1 MGRRAAAG
9 AQRSQLDAAVHVHTS
24 DSIPSSF
31 TDFFLSLSAKQ
42 NGQDGRPSKRRKTD
56 AGGPESVTIIREEL
70 AISRTNRQASP
81 ESASFHASGV
91 QSHLQF
97 SLTSSDANAKP
108 AHSYIL
114 TVSTK
119 PSFKGASFCVAFPL
133 KTKDVSDRFAAILE
147 ARGALWSDPGTE
159 DAIWVNAD
167 ARLEEDGGTTVLAF
181 DFQVNWNVST
191 TAYAT
196 SVSPHQRNFRREI
209 LAEAFPGLFAIQ
221 TTNKADSCSPQMFYE
236 AAHVP
241 DPEATPPED
250 LPIPGMNATLYP
262 FQRRAVQWMLQREG
276 MQWCRGPDGNE
287 SVVKDIGFQHFE
299 APSAFAEMRDA
310 DGRVCHIS
318 KLLGRVTNDP
328 APFENLEQNFRGGIL
343 SEEMGLGKTV
353 EILALCLLNRRPD
366 DSVEA
371 FDHYLGEKVK
381 TTPATL
387 IVCPSSLKKQ
397 WLSELSKHAPSL
409 KVMAYNGL
417 VPQVREQQRKEQAL
431 IEKLA
436 SQDVV
441 VTTYNVLTSEL
452 DYALGEPDR
461 ARRNPRK
468 YHRPRSPLT
477 QLSWW
482 RVCLDEAQM
491 IESGISKAATLARLL
506 PRFHAWGVT
515 GTPVKDSVEDL
526 RGLLLFLRYEPFA
539 SNIPAWNALI
549 KSDQDG
555 FRRLFNQLSLRHSKR
570 LVRHE
575 IDIPAQKRYVITMP
589 FTAIEEQHYQN
600 LFREVVEACGLN
612 TLGDPIHE
620 GWDPED
626 PGVLEGMRT
635 ALDRLR
641 QTALHPEVGHRNRRA
656 LGHRKG
662 PMRTVA
668 EVLDVMIEQSE
679 VAIRVD
685 QRALLLAQ
693 LTRGQLLEN
702 SPRVRTAL
710 DIWKG
715 VLGTIDNIVKECR
728 EKLQLE
734 ISAAKSSLGGP
745 ATVEDDDDDDEINTG
760 RVGEA
765 RRRYRSALEIQHKTV
780 FFCANAYFQIKS
792 NEEMTKPDSDEF
804 RRLEELE
811 VEGYETAKKIRREIL
826 DESRQKAERLMKKI
840 SDAASKQTFAVIPE
854 YKSVDKRGIESRTVV
869 EDLDELAGRLNEQA
883 DQLDDW
889 REHVIQL
896 LLKPLVDE
904 DDEVEITGD
913 EYEDSTKL
921 MEEIVVYIQILRA
934 AIADRE
940 EAVTGQTN
948 DLVKHEARM
957 SLQQAFTGEGPF
969 PEKVIE
975 LFAVRDRIKPKPS
988 KEIRKPKE
996 NQEVRDR
1003 TKLQPQ
1009 NEVKELL
1016 SLRAV
1021 VAKLRTISVKLRHE
1035 VANGSNRAKLELDIV
1050 SEQLKTTQKQ
1060 LTEQQKVAQAMSSEV
1075 DLFTSLMNARV
1086 EFYRQL
1092 QNVSDSVAPWEGPS
1106 GDEQMNL
1113 LLAQEETLA
1122 ERLEGSNAKHRY
1134 LLHLKEVNA
1143 KDSDQ
1148 RFCIICRE
1156 NFTLGVLT
1164 VCGHQFCKDCITLWF
1179 KAHHNCPVC
1188 KKRLQS
1194 SSLHDITLK
1203 PQELKVHSDTTS
1215 STKKLAENSNKTNGT
1230 SSKSFIYSEFSAE
1243 KLAEIKDIDLDGP
1256 AFTTK
1261 VDNLVRHLLW
1271 LRESDPGAK
1280 SIIFSQYSDFLNVL
1294 RLAFQRYR
1302 IGFTSFDKT
1311 NGTTDFKE
1319 DPSIECFL
1327 LHARAHSSGLN
1338 LVNASHVFLCEPL
1351 INTALELQAIA
1362 RVHRIGQD
1370 QETTVWL
1377 YIVDGTVEESIYNL
1391 SVRRRMAHIG
1401 DSNRGK
1407 GKSTEATPEPG
1418 DEAIEAANSMELE
1431 HAQLSKLMRK
1441 GKAAGEAVDKG
1452 DLWECL
1458 FGHVGGQAVNGTAG
1472 AKEPGPAIRGFL
1484 AAEAAEQRREEGPL
1498 QLVNGL

>member
-1 MGRRAAAG
+1 MHIRRT
-9 AQRSQLDAAVHVHTS
+9 RSVHAHAT
-24 DSIPSSF
+24 DPIPSSL
-31 TDFFLSLSAKQ
+31 TDLIRFLSAKDSD
-42 NGQDGRPSKRRKTD
+42 QDGRPAKRRKTD
-56 AGGPESVTIIREEL
+56 GGGPESVPIIREQL
-70 AISRTNRQASP
+70 VISRTSRHTPLDST
-81 ESASFHASGV
+81 SSHASGV
-91 QSHLQF
+91 HSQLRF
-97 SLTSSDANAKP
+97 GLTASDAKAKP
-108 AHSYIL
+108 AHSYIF

-119 PSFKGASFCVAFPL
+119 PSFKGGNFSIAFPL
-133 KTKDVSDRFAAILE
+133 RTRDVSDRFAAIIA
-147 ARGALWSDPGTE
+147 ARDVLWSDPGTE
-159 DAIWVNAD
+159 DAIWVDAD
-167 ARLEEDGGTTVLAF
+167 VRLDEDDGTTVLTF
-181 DFQVNWNVST
+181 NFQVNWNVST
-191 TAYAT
+191 TTFAT
-196 SVSPHQRNFRREI
+196 AFSPYQQKFRREI
-209 LAEAFPGLFAIQ
+209 LAEAFPELFAVPRQ
-221 TTNKADSCSPQMFYE
+221 KKQDSCSPQMFYE
-236 AAHVP
+236 AAHIP
-241 DPEATPPED
+241 DAGSTPPED
-250 LPIPGMNATLYP
+250 FAIEGMNATLYP
-262 FQRRAVQWMLQREG
+262 FQRRAVRWMLGREG
-276 MQWCRGPDGNE
+276 VQWCGRPDGND
-287 SVVKDIGFQHFE
+287 SVVKNIAFE
-299 APSAFAEMRDA
+299 PFDAPSAFAKIRDA
-310 DGRVCHIS
+310 DGQVCYIS
-318 KLLGRVTNDP
+318 KLLGKITKNP

-353 EILALCLLNRRPD
+353 EILALCLLNRQPAE
-366 DSVEA
+366 SVEA

-409 KVMAYNGL
+409 DVMAYNGL
-417 VPQVREQQRKEQAL
+417 NQQVREDQSMEKAL
-431 IEKLA
+431 IEDLA
-436 SQDVV
+436 SHDVV

-477 QLSWW
+477 QLLWW

-491 IESGISKAATLARLL
+491 IESGVSKAATLARLL
-506 PRFHAWGVT
+506 PRVNAWGVT

-526 RGLLLFLRYEPFA
+526 RGLLLFLRYEPYA
-539 SNIPAWNALI
+539 SNIPAWNALL
-549 KSDQDG
+549 SSNQDG

-575 IDIPAQKRYVITMP
+575 IAIPAQKRYVITMP
-589 FTAIEEQHYQN
+589 FTAVEEQHYQT
-600 LFREVVEACGLN
+600 LFREVVDACGLDTQGN
-612 TLGDPIHE
+612 PIRD

-679 VAIRVD
+679 VSRRAD
-685 QRALLLAQ
+685 QRALLSAK

-702 SPRVRTAL
+702 SPRVGTAL
-710 DIWKG
+710 EIWQG
-715 VLGTIDNIVKECR
+715 VLGTIDNIVKESR
-728 EKLQLE
+728 EKLQFE
-734 ISAAKSSLGGP
+734 IQVAKSSTGDR
-745 ATVEDDDDDDEINTG
+745 AAVEDDANDEDINTG
-760 RVGEA
+760 P
-765 RRRYRSALEIQHKTV
+765 SV
-780 FFCANAYFQIKS
+780 FFCANAHFQIKS
-792 NEEMTKPDSDEF
+792 NEDMTVPDSDDF
-804 RRLEELE
+804 RRLEKLE
-811 VEGYETAKKIRREIL
+811 VDGYESAKKIRREIL
-826 DESRQKAERLMKKI
+826 DESRRKAERLMKKI

-854 YKSVDKRGIESRTVV
+854 YKSVDKRGIESRAAV
-869 EDLDELAGRLNEQA
+869 EDLELLAASLNEQA

-896 LLKPLVDE
+896 LLKALVDE

-940 EAVTGQTN
+940 DVVTGQTN
-948 DLVKHEARM
+948 ELVEHEARV

-969 PEKVIE
+969 PEKVME
-975 LFAVRDRIKPKPS
+975 LFAVRDRIKPKPD
-988 KEIRKPKE
+988 KETADLR
-996 NQEVRDR
+996 
-1003 TKLQPQ
+1003 
-1009 NEVKELL
+1009 

-1021 VAKLRTISVKLRHE
+1021 VAKLRTATVKLRHE

-1050 SEQLKTTQKQ
+1050 TEQLKTTQKQ
-1060 LTEQQKVAQAMSSEV
+1060 LSEQQKVAQTMNSEL
-1075 DLFTSLMNARV
+1075 DLFTSTMNARV
-1086 EFYRQL
+1086 DFYRQL
-1092 QNVSDSVAPWEGPS
+1092 QNVSDSVAPYEGPS
-1106 GDEQMNL
+1106 GDDQMNAML
-1113 LLAQEETLA
+1113 RQEEVLA
-1122 ERLEGSNAKHRY
+1122 EKLEASNAKHRY
-1134 LLHLKEVNA
+1134 LLHLKEMDA
-1143 KDSDQ
+1143 RDGDQ

-1156 NFTLGVLT
+1156 NFTVGVLT

-1179 KAHHNCPVC
+1179 RAHHNCPVC
-1188 KKRLQS
+1188 KKRLNS

-1203 PQELKVHSDTTS
+1203 PQELKVHSDSTTTS
-1215 STKKLAENSNKTNGT
+1215 PKKSAENHDQNGDAPAK
-1230 SSKSFIYSEFSAE
+1230 KSAIYSEFSAE

-1280 SIIFSQYSDFLNVL
+1280 SIVFSQYSDFLNVL

-1302 IGFTSFDKT
+1302 IGFTSFDKA
-1311 NGTTDFKE
+1311 NGAADFKE
-1319 DPSIECFL
+1319 DDSIECFL

-1401 DSNRGK
+1401 DNTRSRGK

-1431 HAQLSKLMRK
+1431 HARLSKLMRK

-1458 FGHVGGQAVNGTAG
+1458 FGHLALGRQAANGAGGT
-1472 AKEPGPAIRGFL
+1472 KEPGPAIRGFL
-1484 AAEAAEQRREEGPL
+1484 AAEAAEQRRGEGSEGPL
-1498 QLVNGL
+1498 RLVNGI

>member
-1 MGRRAAAG
+1 MGRRAAVG
-9 AQRSQLDAAVHVHTS
+9 ARRSQSDAVVHVHAA
-24 DSIPSSF
+24 DPFPSSLK
-31 TDFFLSLSAKQ
+31 DFFRSLSGKE
-42 NGQDGRPSKRRKTD
+42 NGQDNRPAKRRKTD
-56 AGGPESVTIIREEL
+56 VGGPDSVTIIREEL
-70 AISRTNRQASP
+70 VISRANRHTPLDST
-81 ESASFHASGV
+81 SFHAPGV
-91 QSHLQF
+91 QSHLRF
-97 SLTSSDANAKP
+97 GLTDSDVNAKP
-108 AHSYIL
+108 AHSYTF

-119 PSFKGASFCVAFPL
+119 SSKGDRFSVAFPL
-133 KTKDVSDRFAAILE
+133 KTKDVSDRFVSIIAA
-147 ARGALWSDPGTE
+147 RDVLWSDPGTE

-167 ARLEEDGGTTVLAF
+167 ARLEEGDGTTTLTF
-181 DFQVNWNVST
+181 DFQINWNIST
-191 TAYAT
+191 TVYT
-196 SVSPHQRNFRREI
+196 TTFSPYQQKFRREI
-209 LAEAFPGLFAIQ
+209 LAEAFPGFFAAPIKDQ
-221 TTNKADSCSPQMFYE
+221 GNSCSPQMFYE
-236 AAHVP
+236 SAHVP
-241 DPEATPPED
+241 NADATPPED
-250 LPIPGMNATLYP
+250 FLIPGMQATLYP

-276 MQWCRGPDGNE
+276 VQWCRESDGNDG
-287 SVVKDIGFQHFE
+287 VVKEIGFERFDS
-299 APSAFAEMRDA
+299 PSAFVKTRDA
-310 DGRVCHIS
+310 DGQICHIS
-318 KLLGRVTNDP
+318 KLLGKVTKDP
-328 APFENLEQNFRGGIL
+328 AHYENLEQNFSGGIL

-353 EILALCLLNRRPD
+353 EILALCLLHRRPAG
-366 DSVEA
+366 SAEA
-371 FDHYLGEKVK
+371 FDYYLGEKVK

-397 WLSELSKHAPSL
+397 WLSELNKHAPGL
-409 KVMAYNGL
+409 NVMAYTGL
-417 VPQVREQQRKEQAL
+417 NQQVREEQSRERAL
-431 IEKLA
+431 IEELA

-441 VTTYNVLTSEL
+441 ITTYNVLTSEL

-461 ARRNPRK
+461 SRRNPRK

-491 IESGISKAATLARLL
+491 IESGVSKAATLARLL
-506 PRFHAWGVT
+506 PRIHAWGVT

-539 SNIPAWNALI
+539 SNVKAWNALI
-549 KSDQDG
+549 NTDQDG

-589 FTAIEEQHYQN
+589 FTAVEEQHYQS

-612 TLGDPIHE
+612 TNGDPIHE

-679 VAIRVD
+679 VAIRID
-685 QRALLLAQ
+685 QRALLSAK

-702 SPRVRTAL
+702 SPRVKTAL
-710 DIWKG
+710 EIWKG
-715 VLGTIDNIVKECR
+715 VLETIDNIVKDCR
-728 EKLQLE
+728 EKLQFE
-734 ISAAKSSLGGP
+734 IEAAKTSAGD
-745 ATVEDDDDDDEINTG
+745 ATAEDDADDEEINTG

-765 RRRYRSALEIQHKTV
+765 RRRYRSALEIQHKAV
-780 FFCANAYFQIKS
+780 FFCANAQYQIKS
-792 NEEMTKPDSDEF
+792 NEEMTAPDSDEF
-804 RRLEELE
+804 RRLEKLE

-826 DESRQKAERLMKKI
+826 DESRRKAERLMKKI
-840 SDAASKQTFAVIPE
+840 SDAAYKQSFAVIPE
-854 YKSVDKRGIESRTVV
+854 YKSVDKRGIESRAVV
-869 EDLDELAGRLNEQA
+869 EDLEELAAALNEQA

-896 LLKPLVDE
+896 LLKALVDE

-940 EAVTGQTN
+940 EAVTGAPN
-948 DLVKHEARM
+948 ELVKHEARV

-975 LFAVRDRIKPKPS
+975 LFAVRDRIKP
-988 KEIRKPKE
+988 
-996 NQEVRDR
+996 
-1003 TKLQPQ
+1003 QPPR
-1009 NEVKELL
+1009 EAKELH

-1021 VAKLRTISVKLRHE
+1021 VAKLRTMTVKLRHDA
-1035 VANGSNRAKLELDIV
+1035 ANGSNRAKLELEIV

-1060 LTEQQKVAQAMSSEV
+1060 LSEQQKVTQAMASEL
-1075 DLFTSLMNARV
+1075 DLFTSTMNARV

-1092 QNVSDSVAPWEGPS
+1092 QNVSDSVAPYEGPT
-1106 GDEQMNL
+1106 GDAQMNIL
-1113 LLAQEETLA
+1113 LGQEETLA
-1122 ERLEGSNAKHRY
+1122 EKLEASNAKHRY
-1134 LLHLKEVNA
+1134 LLHLKDMDA
-1143 KDSDQ
+1143 KDGDQ
-1148 RFCIICRE
+1148 RVCIICRE

-1164 VCGHQFCKDCITLWF
+1164 VCGHQFCKECITLWF
-1179 KAHHNCPVC
+1179 KANRNCPVC
-1188 KKRLQS
+1188 KKRLNN

-1203 PQELKVHSDTTS
+1203 PQELKVHSDSTTTS
-1215 STKKLAENSNKTNGT
+1215 SKNSAENA
-1230 SSKSFIYSEFSAE
+1230 SKNSPTASKKSVIYNEFSAE
-1243 KLAEIKDIDLDGP
+1243 KLAEIKNIDLDGP

-1280 SIIFSQYSDFLNVL
+1280 SIIFSQYYDFLNVL
-1294 RLAFQRYR
+1294 KLAFQRYR

-1311 NGTTDFKE
+1311 NGATDFKE

-1401 DSNRGK
+1401 ENTRDRGK

-1431 HAQLSKLMRK
+1431 HARLSKLMRK

-1458 FGHVGGQAVNGTAG
+1458 FGHMAHSGQAANGSG
-1472 AKEPGPAIRGFL
+1472 VKEPGPAIRGFL
-1484 AAEAAEQRREEGPL
+1484 AAEAAEQRRGEASEGPL
-1498 QLVNGL
+1498 RLVNGL